1 MNTSSKCLNCDHE
14 MNHNYCSNCGQKT
27 AIHRITFKHFIS
39 HDVLHGL
46 FHLEKGMLYTAKEVL
61 TRPGKAAL
69 DYIEG
74 KRIRYYNVFYFIL
87 ILIGL
92 NLFLNG
98 YYDKFYEYYI
108 SKFPEHLNIVQTKLD
123 KFMNDNAKIII
134 FSIVPVLALNGA
146 ILFRKRKLNLS
157 EHFII
162 AAFTFLGILLIVT
175 TNNILSFFAFVKHL
189 DFISDVSDF
198 ISIIAIFT
206 LTTISYYQTFK
217 EFYKKRSFVMRIFL
231 FATLLILEFVIF
243 LILLLG
249 YTTNWF
255 TSDVNFKF

>member
-1 MNTSSKCLNCDHE
+1 MNHSSKCLNCDYE
-14 MNHNYCSNCGQKT
+14 INHNYCSNCGQKT
-27 AIHRITFKHFIS
+27 AIHRITFNHFVS
-39 HDVLHGL
+39 HDLLHGL

-87 ILIGL
+87 ILIGV
-92 NLFLNG
+92 NLFLSG

-108 SKFPEHLNIVQTKLD
+108 SKFPEHVSIIQTKLD

-134 FSIVPVLALNGA
+134 FSIVPVLALNGF

-175 TNNILSFFAFVKHL
+175 ANNILSFFAFVKHL

-198 ISIIAIFT
+198 VSIIAIFT
-206 LTTISYYQTFK
+206 LATISYYQTFK
-217 EFYKKRSFVMRIFL
+217 EFYKKRSFVIRVFM
-231 FATLLILEFVIF
+231 FATLLMIELLVFAIF
-243 LILLLG
+243 LIG
-249 YTTNWF
+249 YSTNWF
-255 TSDVNFKF
+255 TSDFTY